1 VVGDGSSLYQPLA
14 LWSAVE
20 YGAGVLF
27 VVLVNGGYAIMDRLA
42 ERSGEPGPWPEVDVD
57 IAAMARA
64 QGCDA
69 ISVESHEELAEQLD
83 NGFASRER
91 PLLLAVRVAQ
101 DPTFDP

>member
-1 VVGDGSSLYQPLA
+1 
-14 LWSAVE
+14 
-20 YGAGVLF
+20 
-27 VVLVNGGYAIMDRLA
+27 
-42 ERSGEPGPWPEVDVD
+42 
-57 IAAMARA
+57 MARA

-83 NGFASRER
+83 NGFANRER